1 MWSDRNGH
9 GSRVTVEPEPFRY
22 RQVRTGDAANA
33 ADFPDEANADPM
45 VRLAEAQRQ
54 AFEQGRQQGEAQ
66 ARSAVQAELVAERDA
81 LRRAIG
87 KFKEDQAGYFARIES
102 DVVHLALAIAKKILH
117 REAQMDPL
125 LLTGMVHVALEKLDA
140 GTRVRMRTHPSDI
153 QLWTEYFAQQPAL
166 AAQIELAGDPA
177 LRRGECVLETES
189 GRTQL
194 SLDGQLQEIE
204 QGFLDLLD
212 QRPAVG

>member
-1 MWSDRNGH
+1 MWSDHNGH
-9 GSRVTVEPEPFRY
+9 AGRLAVEPEPFRY
-22 RQVRTGDAANA
+22 RQVQAGEPAGAGYPEDGDG
-33 ADFPDEANADPM
+33 DPLA
-45 VRLAEAQRQ
+45 RLAEARRQ

-66 ARSAVQAELVAERDA
+66 ARTALQAEIAGERDA
-81 LRRAIG
+81 LRKAIA
-87 KFKEDQAGYFARIES
+87 KFREDQAGYFARIES
-102 DVVHLALAIAKKILH
+102 DVVHLALAIARKILH

-153 QLWTEYFAQQPAL
+153 RLWTDYFGQQPAF
-166 AAQIELAGDPA
+166 AAQMEFAGDPA

-194 SLDGQLQEIE
+194 SLDGQLKEIE
-204 QGFLDLLD
+204 QGFLDLLE